1 MEICKAPTLRL
12 KALNKHTHIMYIE
25 IENVI
30 QKKKK
35 KKEEVY
41 IDKCSSTIIN
51 NKGAEIV
58 WKQGRLIKAL
68 LQMNKQGERHLM
80 IEDGDKSFGEAA
92 GLWRLSA
99 SVAYAETIVHAGLL
113 VRTSTRK
120 LTFTVTDIRPL
131 QAAASITVD

>member
-1 MEICKAPTLRL
+1 MLS
-12 KALNKHTHIMYIE
+12 
-25 IENVI
+25 
-30 QKKKK
+30 KKRKK
-35 KKEEVY
+35 KKEVY
-41 IDKCSSTIIN
+41 INKCSSIIIN

-68 LQMNKQGERHLM
+68 LQMNKQGERHPM
-80 IEDGDKSFGEAA
+80 IEDGNKSFGEAA

-99 SVAYAETIVHAGLL
+99 SAAYAETIVHVGPL

-131 QAAASITVD
+131 QAAASITAD